1 MTRVERQVLAAALVT
16 TLAGSATASAQGNVI
31 HPIGAESKRILAT
44 GVNESPTLRQ
54 LVERIE
60 ASDLVVYVVTSPE
73 PGRWRGYTRLISAA
87 GQPRA
92 VMVTLSQALIP
103 RERMAILGH
112 ELQHVSEIAAAA
124 DVTDQ
129 PAMRLLFARIG
140 MVGASQNGY
149 ETRAA
154 QDVER
159 RVRQELRVH

>member
-1 MTRVERQVLAAALVT
+1 MTRFERQMLATAVAI
-16 TLAGSATASAQGNVI
+16 TLAGSATASAQGNAI
-31 HPIGAESKRILAT
+31 HPIGVESRRILAT
-44 GVNESPTLRQ
+44 GIEQSSTLRQ
-54 LVERIE
+54 LVDRIE

-92 VMVTLSQALIP
+92 VMVTLSQALTP

-112 ELQHVSEIAAAA
+112 ELQHVSEIASAA

-140 MVGASQNGY
+140 MAGSTANGY